1 MSFES
6 AGAFFQYSSG
16 HPYRRKICSQ
26 RHMQIDN
33 KNVKK
38 IKLYELFDR
47 QSMNENEF
55 NSLLEQYLHDSQNIF
70 ALLHKLQEEKKAL
83 DDNSLS
89 AILKKLRNLPDIFS
103 GENIYQLVKLSKG
116 IRNSS
121 LKNEI
126 WNIILSKVSAMLG
139 KRIISG

>member
-1 MSFES
+1 
-6 AGAFFQYSSG
+6 
-16 HPYRRKICSQ
+16 
-26 RHMQIDN
+26 MQIDN